1 MKFNNLITID
11 GLSGAGKGTLALNLA
26 HEFNYGILDSGALYR
41 LVGLV
46 SQRMDSKDPEII
58 EKEIGSKKIAMNL
71 NPKLME
77 TEIFFG
83 TENVTKLLKSDEI
96 ANEASNFAADKKI
109 REILKNY
116 QKNFFDPELG
126 LVADGRDMGTVI
138 FPEAKWKF
146 FLIASIEERAKRRE
160 EQLKDIG
167 LEVNIAT
174 LIDSIMAR
182 DSRDTN
188 RDVSPAIPAE
198 DAITIDSSNLSIE
211 ELKKKILGIVKT

>member
-71 NPKLME
+71 NLKLME

-96 ANEASNFAADKKI
+96 ANEASNFASDKKI

-116 QKNFFDPELG
+116 QKNFYDPELG

-146 FLIASIEERAKRRE
+146 FLIASIEERAKRRK

-167 LEVNIAT
+167 LEVNIAN

-198 DAITIDSSNLSIE
+198 DAITIDSSNLSID

>member
-58 EKEIGSKKIAMNL
+58 EKEIGLKKIAMNL

-116 QKNFFDPELG
+116 QKNFYDPELG

-167 LEVNIAT
+167 LEVNIAN
-174 LIDSIMAR
+174 LVDSIMAR

>member
-116 QKNFFDPELG
+116 QKNFYDPELG

-167 LEVNIAT
+167 LEVNIAN

-182 DSRDTN
+182 DSRDSN

>member
-116 QKNFFDPELG
+116 QKNFYDPELG

-146 FLIASIEERAKRRE
+146 FLIASIEERAKRRA

-167 LEVNIAT
+167 LEVNIAN

>member
-96 ANEASNFAADKKI
+96 ANEASNFASDKKI

-116 QKNFFDPELG
+116 QKNFYDPELG

-167 LEVNIAT
+167 LEVNIAN

-198 DAITIDSSNLSIE
+198 DAITIDSSNLSID

>member
-58 EKEIGSKKIAMNL
+58 KKEIGSKKIAMNL

-116 QKNFFDPELG
+116 QKNFYDPELG

>member
-26 HEFNYGILDSGALYR
+26 HELNYGILDSGALYR

-96 ANEASNFAADKKI
+96 ANEASIFAADKKI

-116 QKNFFDPELG
+116 QKNFYDPELG

-167 LEVNIAT
+167 LEVNIAN
-174 LIDSIMAR
+174 LVDSIMAR

>member
-26 HEFNYGILDSGALYR
+26 HEFNYEILDSGALYR

-96 ANEASNFAADKKI
+96 ANEASNFASDKKI

-116 QKNFFDPELG
+116 QKNFYDPELG

-167 LEVNIAT
+167 LEVNIAN
-174 LIDSIMAR
+174 LVDSIMAR

>member
-26 HEFNYGILDSGALYR
+26 HEFNYEILDSGALYR

-116 QKNFFDPELG
+116 QKNFYDPELG

-167 LEVNIAT
+167 LEVNIAN

>member
-46 SQRMDSKDPEII
+46 SQRMNSKDPDII

-116 QKNFFDPELG
+116 QKNFYDPELG
-126 LVADGRDMGTVI
+126 LVADGRDMGTAI
-138 FPEAKWKF
+138 FPKAKWKF

-167 LEVNIAT
+167 LEVNIAN
-174 LIDSIMAR
+174 LVDSIMAR

>member
-109 REILKNY
+109 RELLKNY

-167 LEVNIAT
+167 LEVNIAN

-198 DAITIDSSNLSIE
+198 DAITIDSSNLSID

>member
-46 SQRMDSKDPEII
+46 SQRMDSKDPEMI

-116 QKNFFDPELG
+116 QKNFYDPELG

-167 LEVNIAT
+167 LEVNIAN
-174 LIDSIMAR
+174 LVDSIMAR

>member
-46 SQRMDSKDPEII
+46 SQRMDSKDQEII

-116 QKNFFDPELG
+116 QKNFYDPELG

-167 LEVNIAT
+167 LEVNIAN

>member
-26 HEFNYGILDSGALYR
+26 HEFNYEILDSGALYR

-71 NPKLME
+71 NLKLME

-83 TENVTKLLKSDEI
+83 NENVTKLLKSDEI
-96 ANEASNFAADKKI
+96 ANEASNFASDKKI

-116 QKNFFDPELG
+116 QKNFYDPELG

-167 LEVNIAT
+167 LEVNIAN

-198 DAITIDSSNLSIE
+198 DAITIDSSNLSID

>member
-58 EKEIGSKKIAMNL
+58 KKEIGSKKIAMNL
-71 NPKLME
+71 NLKLME

-96 ANEASNFAADKKI
+96 ANEASNFASDKKI

-116 QKNFFDPELG
+116 QKNFYDPELG

-167 LEVNIAT
+167 LEVNIAN

>member
-46 SQRMDSKDPEII
+46 SQRMDSKDPKII
-58 EKEIGSKKIAMNL
+58 KKEIGSKKIAMNL
-71 NPKLME
+71 NLKLME

-211 ELKKKILGIVKT
+211 ELKKKILEILKT

>member
-96 ANEASNFAADKKI
+96 ANDASNFAADKKI

-116 QKNFFDPELG
+116 QKNFYDPELG

-167 LEVNIAT
+167 LEVNIAN
-174 LIDSIMAR
+174 LVDSIMAR

>member
-26 HEFNYGILDSGALYR
+26 YEFNYGILDSGALYR

-83 TENVTKLLKSDEI
+83 NENVTKLLKSDEI

-116 QKNFFDPELG
+116 QKNFYDPELG

-167 LEVNIAT
+167 LEVNIAN
-174 LIDSIMAR
+174 LVDSIMAR

>member
-11 GLSGAGKGTLALNLA
+11 GLSGAGKGTLAHNLA

-71 NPKLME
+71 NLKLME

-116 QKNFFDPELG
+116 QKNFYDPELG

-167 LEVNIAT
+167 LEVNIAN

-198 DAITIDSSNLSIE
+198 DAITIDSSNLSID

>member
-46 SQRMDSKDPEII
+46 SQRMDSKDPEMI

-71 NPKLME
+71 NLKLME

-96 ANEASNFAADKKI
+96 ANEASIFAADKKI

-116 QKNFFDPELG
+116 QKNFYDPELG

-174 LIDSIMAR
+174 LVDSIMAR

-188 RDVSPAIPAE
+188 RDVSLQ
-198 DAITIDSSNLSIE
+198 SQ
-211 ELKKKILGIVKT
+211 LKMPSQ

>member
-26 HEFNYGILDSGALYR
+26 HEFDYEILDSGALYR

-116 QKNFFDPELG
+116 QKNFYDPELG

>member
-26 HEFNYGILDSGALYR
+26 HELNYRILDSGALYR

-46 SQRMDSKDPEII
+46 SQRVDSKDPEII
-58 EKEIGSKKIAMNL
+58 EKEIGSKKIGMNL

-116 QKNFFDPELG
+116 QKNFYDPELG

-167 LEVNIAT
+167 LEVNIAN
-174 LIDSIMAR
+174 LVDSIMAR

>member
-26 HEFNYGILDSGALYR
+26 HEFNYEILDSGALYR

-71 NPKLME
+71 NLKLME

-116 QKNFFDPELG
+116 QKNFYDPELG

-167 LEVNIAT
+167 LEVNIAN
-174 LIDSIMAR
+174 LVDSIMAR
-182 DSRDTN
+182 DSRDSN

>member
-26 HEFNYGILDSGALYR
+26 HEFNYRILDSGALYR

-58 EKEIGSKKIAMNL
+58 KKEIGSKKIAMNL
-71 NPKLME
+71 NLKLME

-116 QKNFFDPELG
+116 QKNFYDPELG

-167 LEVNIAT
+167 LEVNIAN
-174 LIDSIMAR
+174 LVDSIMAR

-188 RDVSPAIPAE
+188 RDVSPVIPAV

>member
-96 ANEASNFAADKKI
+96 ANEASIFAADKKI

-116 QKNFFDPELG
+116 QKNFYDPELG

-174 LIDSIMAR
+174 LVDSIMAR

-188 RDVSPAIPAE
+188 RDVSPVIPAV

-211 ELKKKILGIVKT
+211 ELKKKMDNLKS

>member
-96 ANEASNFAADKKI
+96 ANEASIFAADKKI

-116 QKNFFDPELG
+116 QKNFYDPELG

-167 LEVNIAT
+167 LEVNIAN

-211 ELKKKILGIVKT
+211 ELKNKILGIVKT

>member
-41 LVGLV
+41 LIGLV

-58 EKEIGSKKIAMNL
+58 EKEIGSKKIAMNV

-116 QKNFFDPELG
+116 QKNFYDPKLG

-167 LEVNIAT
+167 LEVNIAN
-174 LIDSIMAR
+174 LVDSIMAR

>member
-96 ANEASNFAADKKI
+96 ANEASSFAADKKI
-109 REILKNY
+109 RKLLKNY

-167 LEVNIAT
+167 LEVNIAN
-174 LIDSIMAR
+174 LVDSIMAR

-198 DAITIDSSNLSIE
+198 DAITIDSSNLSID

>member
-46 SQRMDSKDPEII
+46 SQRMNSKDPEII

-83 TENVTKLLKSDEI
+83 TENVTKLIKSDEI

-116 QKNFFDPELG
+116 QKNFYDPKLG

-146 FLIASIEERAKRRE
+146 FLIASIDERAKRRE

-167 LEVNIAT
+167 LEVNIAN
-174 LIDSIMAR
+174 LVDSIMAR

>member
-26 HEFNYGILDSGALYR
+26 REFNYGILDSGALYR

-116 QKNFFDPELG
+116 QKNFYDPKLG

-167 LEVNIAT
+167 LEVNIAN
-174 LIDSIMAR
+174 LVDSIMAR

>member
-26 HEFNYGILDSGALYR
+26 HEFNYRILDSGALYR

-96 ANEASNFAADKKI
+96 ANEASNFASDKKI

-116 QKNFFDPELG
+116 QKNFYDPELG

-167 LEVNIAT
+167 LEVNIAN

-198 DAITIDSSNLSIE
+198 DAITIDSSNLSID

>member
-26 HEFNYGILDSGALYR
+26 HEFNYEILDSGALYR

-96 ANEASNFAADKKI
+96 ANEASNFASDKKI

-116 QKNFFDPELG
+116 QKNFYDPELG

>member
-26 HEFNYGILDSGALYR
+26 YEFNYGILDSGALYR
-41 LVGLV
+41 LIGLV

-96 ANEASNFAADKKI
+96 ANEASIFAADKKI

-116 QKNFFDPELG
+116 QKNFYDPELG

-167 LEVNIAT
+167 LEVNIAN
-174 LIDSIMAR
+174 LVDSIMAR

>member
-58 EKEIGSKKIAMNL
+58 EKEIGSKKIAMTLNL
-71 NPKLME
+71 KLME

-116 QKNFFDPELG
+116 QKKFYDPELG

-167 LEVNIAT
+167 LEVNIAN
-174 LIDSIMAR
+174 LVDSIMAR

>member
-116 QKNFFDPELG
+116 QKNFYDPELG

-174 LIDSIMAR
+174 LVDSIMAR

-188 RDVSPAIPAE
+188 RDVSPVIPAV

>member
-11 GLSGAGKGTLALNLA
+11 GLSGAGKGTLALNIA
-26 HEFNYGILDSGALYR
+26 HEFNYRILDSGALYR

-83 TENVTKLLKSDEI
+83 TENVTKLIKSDEI

-116 QKNFFDPELG
+116 QKNFYDPELG

-167 LEVNIAT
+167 LEVNIAN

>member
-46 SQRMDSKDPEII
+46 SQRMDSKDPEMI

-71 NPKLME
+71 NLKLME

-96 ANEASNFAADKKI
+96 ANEASNFASDKKI

-116 QKNFFDPELG
+116 QKNFYDPELG

-167 LEVNIAT
+167 LEVNIAN
-174 LIDSIMAR
+174 LVDSIMAR

>member
-116 QKNFFDPELG
+116 QKNFYDPELG

-174 LIDSIMAR
+174 LVDSIMAR

-211 ELKKKILGIVKT
+211 GLKKKILGIVKT